1 MNEKKQVSLRVS
13 EDLID
18 RVKKIAFLHKRS
30 VNKEIEYIIEE
41 YVTLW
46 EKENSIDSASS
57 EE

>member
-1 MNEKKQVSLRVS
+1 MIEKKQVSLRVS
-13 EDLID
+13 EDLIE

-46 EKENSIDSASS
+46 EKANSIDSSDS